1 MARSSFFVAFWLV
14 ARFLTSHIRRSA
26 AAGAMRCKSAPRFL
40 VGCLRAPGVCKVCHQ
55 SSSSLGNIGP
65 SSRARL
71 RRGRGQHRCKGQ
83 VLHVRVAL
91 TFFVGRAPTHL
102 SNRMCSGWRCLL
114 SIPVRPPQLNSTL
127 LPGGIRRASRHLLA
141 ELYAAMPSLAACGFR
156 ASFGK
161 QLQATSALMRQ
172 ASSSRRAASAAAA
185 APTLGVDMQALQAL
199 VAKAREALAEIS
211 A

>member
-1 MARSSFFVAFWLV
+1 MKSIEIEWENPAQAYELLV
-14 ARFLTSHIRRSA
+14 ASGGRWTSIYSTAGNNLQATRYVGPAVSGSALKIRMTTPHPTLGSSGGHALYAIKAVRVLATSARAIVQDCVEAEDNTDARDKFFMVAVPAFDPSSA
-26 AAGAMRCKSAPRFL
+26 AAAKQHAALLGASEE
-40 VGCLRAPGVCKVCHQ
+40 H
-55 SSSSLGNIGP
+55 LGN
-65 SSRARL
+65 
-71 RRGRGQHRCKGQ
+71 
-83 VLHVRVAL
+83 
-91 TFFVGRAPTHL
+91 
-102 SNRMCSGWRCLL
+102 
-114 SIPVRPPQLNSTL
+114 
-127 LPGGIRRASRHLLA
+127 LLA

>member
-1 MARSSFFVAFWLV
+1 MQGTSSSCARCPYFLCQQSAPAPLQPHVLRVAVPAFDP
-14 ARFLTSHIRRSA
+14 SSA
-26 AAGAMRCKSAPRFL
+26 AAAKQHAALLGASEE
-40 VGCLRAPGVCKVCHQ
+40 H
-55 SSSSLGNIGP
+55 LGN
-65 SSRARL
+65 
-71 RRGRGQHRCKGQ
+71 
-83 VLHVRVAL
+83 
-91 TFFVGRAPTHL
+91 
-102 SNRMCSGWRCLL
+102 
-114 SIPVRPPQLNSTL
+114 
-127 LPGGIRRASRHLLA
+127 LLA

-172 ASSSRRAASAAAA
+172 ASSSRHEASAAAA